1 MAEAGPGRRAALHN
15 RAVSLC
21 LGLVHRLLFRC
32 LLGVVFLLCGLAPAQ
47 ADDEA
52 VVTVTEAE
60 FSDGRLGPWRT
71 VALPDTWALRGQ
83 AHSMRGT
90 YRARFVLPAAPGS
103 SWALRI
109 DRLSSHHEVRLN
121 GELVHGT
128 LDRSDRLRRPM
139 QAWIALPPTVLRSGS
154 NELEITIDA
163 GVRAG
168 MSAWM
173 LGPVSALEAGYAW
186 SRYRQ
191 ETLPQ
196 MLNAAS
202 AGVALFVL
210 LLWWVRRSDVAMG
223 SFAALSL
230 LMSLR
235 NQGYLAAGSPFP
247 SGMTDLFFFLAQVA
261 TPVLLGVFAMAFS
274 GRSLPGYRSALLA
287 TATLLPLLAV
297 WASWAGVLHQ
307 TRTWIYPWLLSL
319 ALPALALVLMAARA
333 RRSATELT
341 LVGTIA
347 VMLGVSLHD
356 YLYQQGRTSI
366 MDTYW
371 VPYAVPL
378 LLMAFAATQLQRL
391 VAALAAV
398 EQTNQTL
405 EQRVAERTRE
415 LAAANSAKTRFLAA
429 ASHDL
434 RQPMLS
440 IGLLVG
446 LLREQAQSPAMTRVV
461 QRLSDATLAMEGLL
475 KRLLD
480 LSRLEAST
488 ARARLQ
494 ALPLQTLFD
503 AVGVHHAEQAQDKG
517 LRLVLRRTD
526 AVVHSDPML
535 LEQLLRNLVGNAV
548 RYTDSGAVLVA
559 ARSSGRDYLRIEVWD
574 SGPGIPADRFEA
586 IFAEFVKFQPV
597 GHGGEPDS
605 LGGLGLGL
613 SIVKRC
619 ADLLGT
625 EVLLHSTVGRGSR
638 FSVRLARA
646 HSVPVAVP
654 AAAVVNR
661 SLLAGRVVWL
671 LEDDGHA
678 RDSMTLRL
686 QHWGA
691 TVQSSTSLQSFRRL
705 LGAAT
710 VAPDLLLTDQRLP
723 DGQGSDALKALRE
736 RWPLAAA
743 VIVTGNTAPSDLPSL
758 QEWDADGVPVL
769 HKPFTADEL
778 LAAAQR
784 ALSVQVG

>member
-1 MAEAGPGRRAALHN
+1 M
-15 RAVSLC
+15 SLR
-21 LGLVHRLLFRC
+21 LGLVRRLLFHC
-32 LLGVVFLLCGLAPAQ
+32 LLGVVLALCWLASAQ

-52 VVTVTEAE
+52 VISVTEAE
-60 FSDGRLGPWRT
+60 FSDNLGGPWRT
-71 VALPDTWALRGQ
+71 VALPDTWASRGQ
-83 AHSMRGT
+83 AHSARGY
-90 YRARFVLPAAPGS
+90 YRASFVLAAAPDS
-103 SWALRI
+103 RWALRI

-128 LDRSDRLRRPM
+128 LDRSGTLRRPL
-139 QAWIALPPTVLRSGS
+139 QAWIALPPAMLRGGS
-154 NELEITIDA
+154 NRLEVTIDA

-168 MSAWM
+168 MSVWI
-173 LGPVSALEAGYAW
+173 LGPASALEPGFAW

-196 MLNAAS
+196 LLNAAS

-235 NQGYLAAGSPFP
+235 NQGYLSLGSPFP
-247 SGMTDLFFFLAQVA
+247 VGVTDLLFFLAQVA
-261 TPVLLGVFAMAFS
+261 TALLLGVFAMAFS
-274 GRSLPGYRSALLA
+274 GHRPHWYRSALLA
-287 TATLLPLLAV
+287 TAMLLPPLAV
-297 WASWAGVLHQ
+297 WAGWAGVLHQ
-307 TRTWIYPWLLSL
+307 ARTWVYPWLLAL

-333 RRSATELT
+333 RRSAAELS
-341 LVGTIA
+341 LVGTMAI
-347 VMLGVSLHD
+347 MLGVSLRD
-356 YLYQQGRTSI
+356 YFLQQGHTSI
-366 MDTYW
+366 MDNYW
-371 VPYAVPL
+371 VPYAMPV
-378 LLMAFAATQLQRL
+378 LLMAFAATQSQRL
-391 VAALAAV
+391 VAALAGV
-398 EQTNQTL
+398 EQANQTL

-461 QRLSDATLAMEGLL
+461 QRLSDATQAMEGLL

-503 AVGVHHAEQAQDKG
+503 AVGVHHAEQAQNKG

-559 ARSSGRDYLRIEVWD
+559 ARASGPGHLRIEVWD

-605 LGGLGLGL
+605 PGGLGLGL

-625 EVLLHSTVGRGSR
+625 AAVLHSTVGRGSR

-646 HSVPVAVP
+646 RSVPVALP
-654 AAAVVNR
+654 AAAVVHRNV
-661 SLLAGRVVWL
+661 LAGRVVWL
-671 LEDDGHA
+671 LEDDEHA
-678 RDSMTLRL
+678 RNSMLLRL

-691 TVQSSTSLQSFRRL
+691 TVQSSTSLQSFRRMF
-705 LGAAT
+705 GAAT
-710 VAPDLLLTDQRLP
+710 LAPDLLLTDQRLP
-723 DGQGSDALKALRE
+723 DGQGSDALKALRQ
-736 RWPLAAA
+736 RWPQAAA
-743 VIVTGNTAPSDLPSL
+743 VIVTGNTAPTDLPQL
-758 QEWDADGVPVL
+758 QDWDADGVPVL

-784 ALSVQVG
+784 ALSVQATEFRD